1 MDANS
6 LSIVQYTIQYAAS
19 YQNALQQICIDLTKN
34 LQAWDN
40 NNWNCIVVDFSYNS
54 YYIDA
59 YGVIYNQ
66 YPYKY
71 ATFQGYFALLNGNLI
86 NVVVWQY

>member
-6 LSIVQYTIQYAAS
+6 LSVVKYTIQYAAS
-19 YQNALQQICIDLTKN
+19 SQNALSYICNDVTKN

-40 NNWNCIVVDFSYNS
+40 NNWNCIAMDFSYNS
-54 YYIDA
+54 KYIDA
-59 YGVIYNQ
+59 YGVIYNN

-71 ATFQGYFALLNGNLI
+71 ATFQAKFTLSNGDLI